1 MDFKDLENEKDAVK
15 QSVMVSRVL
24 SDSLERSEKDK
35 RHLWGMIVALLGIL
49 AIMGAAMM
57 MLAVNAQEI
66 ADNAMYSA
74 LTRAGQV
81 EIQRDTNTNTTKE
94 ITQEASGDSA
104 QINNIGGDMYAD
116 NSQRTE
122 RTDE

>member
-24 SDSLERSEKDK
+24 SDSLERSEKEK
-35 RHLWGMIVALLGIL
+35 HRLWGMIVALLGVL
-49 AIMGAAMM
+49 AVMGAAMM
-57 MLAVNAQEI
+57 LLAVNAQEI
-66 ADNAMYSA
+66 ADKAMYSA

-81 EIQRDTNTNTTKE
+81 EIQRDTNTNTTNE

-104 QINNIGGDMYAD
+104 QINNVGGNMYAD
-116 NSQRTE
+116 NARHTE